1 MNFFTFL
8 EMFSLISV
16 HINLFSLS
24 WKKKKY
30 IHRIKFQF
38 PVEAGWGHNY
48 AMPSVIPNYAPLS
61 NIVHVGIYLKFP
73 NQFHYFIRI
82 LFLFCG
88 CLMEFVV

>member
-48 AMPSVIPNYAPLS
+48 AMPSVIQIMPPSLILS
-61 NIVHVGIYLKFP
+61 MLE
-73 NQFHYFIRI
+73 FISNSHLSSTI
-82 LFLFCG
+82 LSEFCF
-88 CLMEFVV
+88 CFVAVLWSL